1 MEIISSRIVKA
12 KKHHVCGLCCS
23 KIYIGTKYRNQFNK
37 HDGVYTWKNH
47 LHCEEIAG
55 KLKLYDEC
63 DYGLNDEL
71 FQEAIREEF
80 IKLMEHHQSE
90 VFNYQFYEYPIFYN
104 QLKYVCEMHKI
115 EMI

>member
-1 MEIISSRIVKA
+1 MITINSKIETAR
-12 KKHHVCGLCCS
+12 KHHVCGLCDS
-23 KIYIGTKYRNQFNK
+23 KIDIGTKYRNQFNK

-55 KLKLYDEC
+55 ELKMYDYC
-63 DYGLNDEL
+63 DYGLDGDS
-71 FQEAIREEF
+71 FQECIREEF
-80 IKLMEHHQSE
+80 IKLMEHHNSE
-90 VFNYQFYEYPIFYN
+90 IFNYERFQYPNFEE